1 MELSGNVEEDLDNL
15 IFNYNLYGCKVLTEI
30 KDINGNILKF
40 LGLGDLVNFSMVN
53 HKAIEIF
60 DNNFWVL
67 KFKHDDLFIIPGE
80 LGFKGYKAICE
91 AKFNAKYIIEVN
103 HIEMKRDKIKG
114 LIRLYYHKDNNLLKN
129 ILSIIKN
136 KVIQQAL
143 DTIND
148 TEKRLNI
155 GIIPLDKDKYEIKFY
170 YDLGDKLHIIKLSV
184 LHCSYKMI
192 LTILTL
198 VQFNTLE
205 HDIKITDSDGR
216 YFIVKDD
223 FLFLLKSRL
232 PDRYREHKR
241 LLVKRMGIYDSLK
254 YSDNFSL

>member
-1 MELSGNVEEDLDNL
+1 MELSQNVKEDLENL
-15 IFNYNLYGCKVLTEI
+15 IFNYNLYGCKILTEI
-30 KDINGNILKF
+30 KDINRNILKF
-40 LGLGDLVNFSMVN
+40 MNLKDLVNFSMIN
-53 HKAIEIF
+53 HDAIEIF
-60 DNNFWVL
+60 DDDFWL
-67 KFKHDDLFIIPGE
+67 YKFIHDDLPIIPGE
-80 LGFKGYKAICE
+80 LGFKNYKSMLE

-114 LIRLYYHKDNNLLKN
+114 LIRINYYKDNNLLKN

-148 TEKRLNI
+148 TERRLNI
-155 GIIPLDKDKYEIKFY
+155 GIIPLDKDKYEVKFY
-170 YDLGDKLHIIKLSV
+170 YDLGDKLHIILLGH
-184 LHCSYKMI
+184 LHCNYKMI

-198 VQFNTLE
+198 VQFNTLK

-223 FLFLLKSRL
+223 FLFLLKTRL
-232 PDRYREHKR
+232 PDRYRENKR
-241 LLVKRMGIYDSLK
+241 LLIKRMGIYDSLK